1 MRSNP
6 CRHTPNHFSRKGI
19 FSTLL
24 HCQIGLQW
32 RGSIEHDDRKAE
44 CWLDARD
51 TRAYP
56 RGENRRER
64 AVVGCH
70 SHRALSTR
78 VLCGW
83 YHAVARCTPVAL
95 PPRAEAMRVAAVTGV
110 VRADAGRRRG
120 SSSRC
125 EAVPPQ
131 SAPMNSSTRC
141 HAFTCACA
149 ATTQRRALAAVS
161 PMGEGQAGRQGGF
174 RRVLPECVFSE
185 LGVVGVSHPAHG

>member
-1 MRSNP
+1 MMTEKLTAGSTHETQERTRGARTGVSGRSW
-6 CRHTPNHFSRKGI
+6 G
-19 FSTLL
+19 
-24 HCQIGLQW
+24 
-32 RGSIEHDDRKAE
+32 A
-44 CWLDARD
+44 
-51 TRAYP
+51 TRWA
-56 RGENRRER
+56 
-64 AVVGCH
+64 
-70 SHRALSTR
+70 HRALSTR

-125 EAVPPQ
+125 EEAVPPQ